1 MMLYGLI
8 FGHDYGRYY
17 RRSTR
22 LRDRAEQH
30 FVRAILRY
38 SSGGRVRV
46 SRNAR
51 VSPHALVSGDVRI
64 GPETAVMPHVVIRA
78 GGSREVRIGSHCSL
92 NPYVCVFGGAT
103 IGNHV
108 RIATHV
114 VIVPMQ
120 HRFDRTDVPI
130 HGQGVTSQGVVI
142 EDDVWIGMNVSILDG
157 VRVGRGAIVGAGS
170 VVTRDVPPEA
180 IVVGNPARVLR
191 YRDGRKPDAEL
202 DGGGEASASDAAGR
216 HGSDSGGGEGS

>member
-17 RRSTR
+17 RRSKR

-30 FVRAILRY
+30 VVRAILRY

-46 SRNAR
+46 SRDAR

-64 GPETAVMPHVVIRA
+64 GAETSVMPHVIIRA
-78 GGSREVRIGSHCSL
+78 GGSRKVRIGSHCSL

-130 HGQGVTSQGVVI
+130 HGQGVTSKGVVI

-157 VRVGRGAIVGAGS
+157 VRVGRGAVVGAGA
-170 VVTRDVPPEA
+170 VVTKDVAPEA

-191 YRDGRKPDAEL
+191 YRDGRAP
-202 DGGGEASASDAAGR
+202 
-216 HGSDSGGGEGS
+216 GSEEGS